1 MKTKGVIY
9 CVHGRAKFINEAI
22 TSAKSVKKHSPGLK
36 ICLFHSYDDISTLS
50 KHDMSVFDDI
60 KKINFPKLS
69 NIFSGNMK
77 GFAGKLC
84 SFPDTPYDHTLF
96 LDTDTLVRKP
106 LDEMFKL
113 LDKFD
118 IAVAPGPMTQKP
130 VDDADL
136 LNEIPNTFPELN
148 TGVILYKKT
157 DKMKSFLEKWKNTF
171 LENQRG
177 LYRRHGKGGEQVSL
191 RYLLWE
197 DESIRMYI
205 LSDKAMPNLYNF
217 RWKLDRP
224 FNLKNRVV
232 IHHHKQ
238 SQRG

>member
-1 MKTKGVIY
+1 
-9 CVHGRAKFINEAI
+9 
-22 TSAKSVKKHSPGLK
+22 
-36 ICLFHSYDDISTLS
+36 
-50 KHDMSVFDDI
+50 
-60 KKINFPKLS
+60 
-69 NIFSGNMK
+69 MK

-148 TGVILYKKT
+148 TGVILYRKT
-157 DKMKSFLEKWKNTF
+157 DKMKNFLEKWKNTF

-205 LSDKAMPNLYNF
+205 LSDRAMPNLYNF
-217 RWKLDRP
+217 RMNLDRQ

-232 IHHHKQ
+232 IHHNKNA
-238 SQRG
+238 QRG